1 MRHLFANSCDPCHP
15 IGQIRSRDAAERV
28 KAPRLTI
35 LVLLASDDV
44 THTLSSAGAA
54 FAGPL
59 PSGALAE
66 SFRPILLDP
75 SSAEHAAELKRL
87 LDSSALREV
96 HDRVEDQLREFV
108 RCLNPGE
115 PFHPAALE
123 RAVDEARGGV
133 PPDEYGTWAWYPWS
147 GRLVRVLPE
156 AEFRLVRT
164 DRNRDKITR
173 EEQHHLLSRRIG
185 VIGLSV
191 GSSAAL
197 TCAMEGVGGSFRLA
211 DFDQLSLSNLNRL
224 RAGVHEIGLEKTV
237 ICARR
242 MYELDPYLD
251 IAVHRHGVTEES
263 IEEFFA
269 PESGGEHGVDLLVE
283 ECDTIWVKVAAREHA
298 RRRRVPV
305 LMDANDRGLLD
316 VERFDLE
323 PDRPL
328 FHGRAGAVTAADVR
342 AMDRTE
348 QTRFLLQVVDQDQL
362 SAAMVA
368 AIPRIGSS
376 LSSWPQLA
384 SGVMLGGALVT
395 DTARRIL
402 LGRPVPSARTYVDL
416 EALIPATL
424 EGAR

>member
-1 MRHLFANSCDPCHP
+1 MTQAPSSLNTAIDRQLH
-15 IGQIRSRDAAERV
+15 AES
-28 KAPRLTI
+28 P
-35 LVLLASDDV
+35 
-44 THTLSSAGAA
+44 
-54 FAGPL
+54 
-59 PSGALAE
+59 AE
-66 SFRPILLDP
+66 SFRPVLLDP
-75 SSAEHAAELKRL
+75 ALADHAAELKKL
-87 LDSSALREV
+87 LDSPALREV
-96 HDRVEDQLREFV
+96 HDRIDEQLLELV

-115 PFHPAALE
+115 PFPPTVLE
-123 RAVDEARGGV
+123 RAVDEARGGLL
-133 PPDEYGTWAWYPWS
+133 PDEYGTWAWYPWS

-156 AEFRLVRT
+156 TEFRLVRT

-173 EEQHHLLSRRIG
+173 DEQQRLLSRRIG
-185 VIGLSV
+185 VVGLSV

-211 DFDQLSLSNLNRL
+211 DFDRLSLSNLNRL

-251 IAVHRHGVTEES
+251 ISVHRQGVTEES

-269 PESGGEHGVDLLVE
+269 PGEDGERAVDLLVE
-283 ECDTIWVKVAAREHA
+283 ECDTPWVKTAAREHA
-298 RRRRVPV
+298 RRHRVPV

-328 FHGRAGAVTAADVR
+328 FHGRAGAVTADDVR
-342 AMDRTE
+342 AMDPGE
-348 QTRFLLQVVDQDQL
+348 QMRFLLRVVDQDQL
-362 SAAMVA
+362 SPAMTDA
-368 AIPRIGSS
+368 LPRIGTS

-402 LGRPVPSARTYVDL
+402 LGRPVPSGRSYVDL
-416 EALIPATL
+416 EALIPAPQQKEPAL
-424 EGAR
+424 

>member
-1 MRHLFANSCDPCHP
+1 M
-15 IGQIRSRDAAERV
+15 
-28 KAPRLTI
+28 
-35 LVLLASDDV
+35 
-44 THTLSSAGAA
+44 THTPFPPSVA
-54 FAGPL
+54 
-59 PSGALAE
+59 SGAVSSRLQADAPAE
-66 SFRPILLDP
+66 SFRPVLLDP
-75 SSAEHAAELKRL
+75 ASVDGRAALKLL
-87 LDSSALREV
+87 LDSPALVEV
-96 HDRVEDQLREFV
+96 HDRIEDQLRELV
-108 RCLNPGE
+108 WCLNPGE
-115 PFHPAALE
+115 SFSPAGQK
-123 RAVDEARGGV
+123 RAEDEARSGV
-133 PPDEYGTWAWYPWS
+133 LPDEYGTWAWYPWS

-173 EEQHHLLSRRIG
+173 QEQQHLLTRRIG

-211 DFDQLSLSNLNRL
+211 DFDRLSLSNLNRL
-224 RAGVHEIGLEKTV
+224 RAGVHELGLEKTV

-251 IAVHRHGVTEES
+251 ISVHRQGVSEES

-269 PESGGEHGVDLLVE
+269 PAEGGEHGLDLLVE
-283 ECDTIWVKVAAREHA
+283 ECDTPWVKAAAREHA

-328 FHGRAGAVTAADVR
+328 FHGRAGAVTADDVR
-342 AMDRTE
+342 AMDSAE
-348 QTRFLLQVVDQDQL
+348 QMRLLLQIVDQDRL
-362 SAAMVA
+362 SPAMTDA
-368 AIPRIGSS
+368 LTRIGTS

-402 LGRPVPSARTYVDL
+402 LGHLVPSGRSYIDL
-416 EALIPATL
+416 EALIPATKAH
-424 EGAR
+424 AR

>member
-1 MRHLFANSCDPCHP
+1 M
-15 IGQIRSRDAAERV
+15 
-28 KAPRLTI
+28 I
-35 LVLLASDDV
+35 LVLLASRDV
-44 THTLSSAGAA
+44 THTPRFLSRSSAGDAA
-54 FAGPL
+54 CSPL
-59 PSGALAE
+59 PANDPAE
-66 SFRPILLDP
+66 SFRPVLLDP
-75 SSAEHAAELKRL
+75 ASADDRAALKLL
-87 LDSSALREV
+87 LDSPALREV
-96 HDRVEDQLREFV
+96 HDRIEDQLRELV

-115 PFHPAALE
+115 SFSPAALT
-123 RAVDEARGGV
+123 RAVDEARGAAL
-133 PPDEYGTWAWYPWS
+133 PNEYGTWAWYPWS

-173 EEQHHLLSRRIG
+173 HEQQHLLSRTIG

-211 DFDQLSLSNLNRL
+211 DFDRLSLSNLNRL
-224 RAGVHEIGLEKTV
+224 RAGVHEIGLEKAV
-237 ICARR
+237 ICARH

-251 IAVHRHGVTEES
+251 IAVHRQGVSEES

-269 PESGGEHGVDLLVE
+269 PAEDGQYGLDLLVE
-283 ECDTIWVKVAAREHA
+283 ECDTLWVKAAAREHA

-328 FHGRAGAVTAADVR
+328 FHGRAGAVSADDVR
-342 AMDRTE
+342 AMDPGE
-348 QTRFLLQVVDQDQL
+348 QMRLLLRVVDQDRL
-362 SAAMVA
+362 SPAMTDA
-368 AIPRIGSS
+368 LTRIGTS

-402 LGRPVPSARTYVDL
+402 LGRLVPSGRSYVDL
-416 EALIPATL
+416 EALIPAT
-424 EGAR
+424 EAGVR

>member
-1 MRHLFANSCDPCHP
+1 M
-15 IGQIRSRDAAERV
+15 
-28 KAPRLTI
+28 
-35 LVLLASDDV
+35 LASADV
-44 THTLSSAGAA
+44 THTPSPSLARATIG
-54 FAGPL
+54 GPL
-59 PSGALAE
+59 HPDDPAE
-66 SFRPILLDP
+66 SFRPVLLDP
-75 SSAEHAAELKRL
+75 ASADHVGVLKELL
-87 LDSSALREV
+87 ESPALREV
-96 HDRVEDQLREFV
+96 HDRVDEQLVELV

-115 PFHPAALE
+115 SFPPAVLE
-123 RAVDEARGGV
+123 RALDEARGGLL
-133 PPDEYGTWAWYPWS
+133 PDEYGTWAWYPWS

-156 AEFRLVRT
+156 AAFRLVRT

-173 EEQHHLLSRRIG
+173 EEQQHLLSRRIG

-211 DFDQLSLSNLNRL
+211 DFDRLSLSNLNRL

-251 IAVHRHGVTEES
+251 ITVHRYGVTEES

-269 PESGGEHGVDLLVE
+269 PGEDGERGVDLLVE
-283 ECDTIWVKVAAREHA
+283 ECDTPWVKTAAREHA

-323 PDRPL
+323 PGRPL
-328 FHGRAGAVTAADVR
+328 FHGRAGDVTAADVA
-342 AMDRTE
+342 AMDPA
-348 QTRFLLQVVDQDQL
+348 QQLSFLLQVVDRDRL
-362 SAAMVA
+362 SPAMTDA
-368 AIPRIGSS
+368 LTRIGSS

-402 LGRPVPSARTYVDL
+402 LGRPVPSGRSYVDL
-416 EALIPATL
+416 EALIPAPKRKEPAL
-424 EGAR
+424 